1 MESRKIFT
9 AIIDVVSLL
18 SASQTIQNLVGD
30 KIYPL
35 INTDETD
42 GDFIAYQRAGY
53 QRLDTNMA
61 TASKA
66 TFFMTAVSATYDR
79 SLEIAEAVYN
89 TLEGDHSQYD
99 LRIKLVDYEE
109 DYIDKKFVQILKFTL
124 E

>member
-66 TFFMTAVSATYDR
+66 TFFMTVVSATYDR

-89 TLEGDHSQYD
+89 TLEGDHSEYD

-109 DYIDKKFVQILKFTL
+109 DYIDKKFIQILKFTL

>member
-66 TFFMTAVSATYDR
+66 TFFMTVVSATYDR

>member
-66 TFFMTAVSATYDR
+66 TFFMTVVSATYDR

-89 TLEGDHSQYD
+89 TLEGDHSEYG

>member
-66 TFFMTAVSATYDR
+66 TFFMTAVSNTYDR

>member
-66 TFFMTAVSATYDR
+66 TFFMTVVSATYDR
-79 SLEIAEAVYN
+79 SLEIAEVVYN

>member
-66 TFFMTAVSATYDR
+66 TFFMTVVSTTYDR
-79 SLEIAEAVYN
+79 SLEIAEVVYN

>member
-35 INTDETD
+35 INTDETE

-66 TFFMTAVSATYDR
+66 TFFMTVVSATYDR
-79 SLEIAEAVYN
+79 CLEIAEAVYN
-89 TLEGDHSQYD
+89 TLEGDHSEYD